1 MDSIVIKLAILP
13 IHMWVLFLI
22 ALLIFIAVS
31 VALVF
36 HWGYYGVKENPR
48 VFVRGLYFIISI
60 IILSS
65 ALLLLSLYSAT

>member
-1 MDSIVIKLAILP
+1 MDSVVVKLAILP

-22 ALLIFIAVS
+22 AVLLFIVVS

-60 IILSS
+60 ILLASS
-65 ALLLLSLYSAT
+65 LLLLSLYSAT